1 MSERPRVIY
10 SPGRLSARVARM
22 GQTISR
28 DYASRTLDVVIILE
42 NAVLFGADLVRHFSC
57 PTVCHFVRVE
67 VRDIQ
72 LGGYDRREIF
82 FSHEPDLKDRHVL
95 IVDSVLHSG
104 VTMDFLMKRLQ
115 ETRPKSLRVAV
126 LLDKPHERRVDLQP
140 DYVGFPVA
148 SKHLVGY
155 GLAGRQ
161 GLYRNLPYV
170 GSLASRGRRRGR
182 VDRRGKKGK
191 R

>member
-1 MSERPRVIY
+1 MSR
-10 SPGRLSARVARM
+10 A
-22 GQTISR
+22 ISR
-28 DYASRTLDVVIILE
+28 DYAGRTLDAVILLE
-42 NAVLFGADLVRHFSC
+42 NAVIFGADLVRRFTC
-57 PTVCHFVRVE
+57 PTVCHFVSLE

-82 FSHEPDLKDRHVL
+82 FSHEPDLSNRHVL
-95 IVDSVLHSG
+95 IVDTVLHSG
-104 VTMDFLMKRLQ
+104 VTMDFLVKRLQ
-115 ETRPKSLRVAV
+115 ETRPKSLHVAV

-140 DYVGFPVA
+140 DYVGFTAA

-170 GSLASRGRRRGR
+170 GSLAPRQRRRVGG
-182 VDRRGKKGK
+182 RGKEGK

>member
-1 MSERPRVIY
+1 M
-10 SPGRLSARVARM
+10 GRA
-22 GQTISR
+22 ISR
-28 DYASRTLDVVIILE
+28 DYSGRTLDAVIILE
-42 NAVLFGADLVRHFSC
+42 NAVMFGADLVRRFSC

-82 FSHEPDLKDRHVL
+82 FSHEPELRDRHVL
-95 IVDSVLHSG
+95 IVDTVLHSG

-115 ETRPKSLRVAV
+115 ETRPKSLQVAV

-140 DYVGFPVA
+140 DYIGFTAAP
-148 SKHLVGY
+148 KYLVGY

-161 GLYRNLPYV
+161 GLYRNLPYL
-170 GSLASRGRRRGR
+170 GSLAPRQRQRRRVG
-182 VDRRGKKGK
+182 RRGKEGK